1 MQTLVPTYVAQQEW
15 NNNTCIVSVLF
26 HAVKQHKLVLFHDVK
41 QHRLVGF
48 TIGNNTLFYC
58 FSVVSR
64 RETTQIGV
72 VPRRETT
79 PICVVPHW
87 SNCCF
92 GVVSMLFQCCF
103 NVVATFQ
110 CCFNVSTFPCLLLQS
125 WIATRPDEQRDTLT
139 KLFMSYVGEE
149 NPVEPGIMFDFI
161 GRNCKEA
168 MKTPKAGRASSCLV
182 LLQSLLDDDDVEL
195 SASFGPDAQNDLN
208 GEIERIFLYCICWSI
223 GGLLE
228 ADDRTKF
235 DAFLR

>member
-1 MQTLVPTYVAQQEW
+1 LLIHHFYCMFDLLPDD
-15 NNNTCIVSVLF
+15 SVLTVF
-26 HAVKQHKLVLFHDVK
+26 L
-41 QHRLVGF
+41 
-48 TIGNNTLFYC
+48 I
-58 FSVVSR
+58 
-64 RETTQIGV
+64 
-72 VPRRETT
+72 
-79 PICVVPHW
+79 
-87 SNCCF
+87 
-92 GVVSMLFQCCF
+92 FQCC
-103 NVVATFQ
+103 
-110 CCFNVSTFPCLLLQS
+110 CNVSTCPCLLLQS

-149 NPVEPGIMFDFI
+149 SPVEPGIMFDFI

>member
-1 MQTLVPTYVAQQEW
+1 MFDLLHDD
-15 NNNTCIVSVLF
+15 SVLTVF
-26 HAVKQHKLVLFHDVK
+26 LMFQ
-41 QHRLVGF
+41 
-48 TIGNNTLFYC
+48 
-58 FSVVSR
+58 
-64 RETTQIGV
+64 
-72 VPRRETT
+72 
-79 PICVVPHW
+79 
-87 SNCCF
+87 CCF
-92 GVVSMLFQCCF
+92 NGVSMLFQCCF
-103 NVVATFQ
+103 NVAT
-110 CCFNVSTFPCLLLQS
+110 CPCLLLQS

>member
-1 MQTLVPTYVAQQEW
+1 LWCSYSSLHRFHCRSTGSLGVKVLRVLDLLWSLLIHHFYCMFDLLPDD
-15 NNNTCIVSVLF
+15 SVLTVF
-26 HAVKQHKLVLFHDVK
+26 L
-41 QHRLVGF
+41 
-48 TIGNNTLFYC
+48 I
-58 FSVVSR
+58 
-64 RETTQIGV
+64 
-72 VPRRETT
+72 
-79 PICVVPHW
+79 
-87 SNCCF
+87 
-92 GVVSMLFQCCF
+92 FQCCC
-103 NVVATFQ
+103 NVAT
-110 CCFNVSTFPCLLLQS
+110 CPCLLLQS

-149 NPVEPGIMFDFI
+149 SPVEPGIMFDFI

>member
-1 MQTLVPTYVAQQEW
+1 
-15 NNNTCIVSVLF
+15 
-26 HAVKQHKLVLFHDVK
+26 
-41 QHRLVGF
+41 
-48 TIGNNTLFYC
+48 
-58 FSVVSR
+58 
-64 RETTQIGV
+64 
-72 VPRRETT
+72 
-79 PICVVPHW
+79 
-87 SNCCF
+87 
-92 GVVSMLFQCCF
+92 MLFQCCC
-103 NVVATFQ
+103 NVAT
-110 CCFNVSTFPCLLLQS
+110 CPCLLLQS

-235 DAFLR
+235 DAFLRWVTLSSLTGVFSSMYGPMYIETDWLIWIIWTVWVYFWYF